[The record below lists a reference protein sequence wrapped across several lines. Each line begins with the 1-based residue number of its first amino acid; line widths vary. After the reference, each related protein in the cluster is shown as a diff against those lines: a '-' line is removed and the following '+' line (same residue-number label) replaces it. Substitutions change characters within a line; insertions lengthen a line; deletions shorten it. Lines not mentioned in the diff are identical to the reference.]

1 MEEFSDIGKYLR
13 LPLYQIK
20 LQERTEKSNSIVIEA
35 IAEKLQQNQ
44 RNFLPIIVEEIDE
57 DEYKVL
63 LNGHVLEAAEKA
75 KLNFVWCILADEQ
88 RRKQIEIESKQ
99 RFEVNMLT
107 ASEERITGM
116 LTYIKTNHSGWRIEP
131 QTVAK
136 IIVEHRN
143 EEWKKRKPFIALT
156 KLKCGIGDKKLET
169 LKNYF
174 CLK

>member
-13 LPLYQIK
+13 LPLNQIK
-20 LQERTEKSNSIVIEA
+20 LQERTDTFNSVVVEA

-44 RNFLPIIVEEIDE
+44 RNFLPIIVEEVDE

-75 KLNFVWCILADEQ
+75 KLDFVWCILADEQ

-107 ASEERITGM
+107 SSEETISGM
-116 LTYIKTNHSGWRIEP
+116 LTYIKKNHSGWRIEP
-131 QTVAK
+131 QKVAK
-136 IIVEHRN
+136 IIVEHRS
-143 EEWKKRKPFIALT
+143 EQWKKRKPFQPLT
-156 KLKCGIGDKKLET
+156 ELKCGIGRTKLKT